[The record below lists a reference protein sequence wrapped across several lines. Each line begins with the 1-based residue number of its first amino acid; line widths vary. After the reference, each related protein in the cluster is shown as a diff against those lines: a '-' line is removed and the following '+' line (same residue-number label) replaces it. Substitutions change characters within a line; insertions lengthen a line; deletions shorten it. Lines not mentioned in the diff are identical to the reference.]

1 MELSI
6 SAIENFLAKVKD
18 TVPKSVLCIFF
29 NSTKNKVK
37 KHSKLSH
44 RFRVYLKLVKQ
55 KKKKNY
61 KVIAI
66 KTNTAATFKG

>member
-55 KKKKNY
+55 KKKKIT
-61 KVIAI
+61 K
-66 KTNTAATFKG
+66 